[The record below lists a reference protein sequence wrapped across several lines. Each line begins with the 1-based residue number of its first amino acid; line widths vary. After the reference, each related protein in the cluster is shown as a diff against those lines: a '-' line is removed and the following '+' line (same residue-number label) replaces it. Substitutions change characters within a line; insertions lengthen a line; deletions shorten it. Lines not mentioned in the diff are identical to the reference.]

1 MSAGPREPGSVQG
14 AKVFITYRREETAG
28 HAGRLYDA
36 MVARFGED
44 NVFMDVDMAPGVDF
58 VERITEAVAACH
70 VLIVVMGPRWATVQD
85 EQGRARLADPED
97 FVRLEVETAL
107 RRPDVTPIPVLVA
120 GARMPKREDL
130 PPELGAITR
139 RNALELGDQRWRYD
153 VGRLI
158 STLDQLLAEMPV
170 GGGPPSPERSVA
182 TRKPGPAPGDSA
194 PGAAETAPPSMVA
207 AATSA
212 KSKPAAPWTGG
223 GRRQRWALL
232 GVAAIAVIVV
242 AVVLTANRDGGNG
255 SADNGGDTSANQET
269 GDAQELL
276 KMLPASIR
284 GSCRDDPT
292 EQWMVEQSEPPA
304 LAQVNCESAEV
315 GNDYLTYGRW
325 ESPTKA
331 RAWLKN
337 VKKFYSSSSS
347 TDACSS
353 RIKTAMQSELPQAE
367 SGCVDRRR
375 ARGKGIVMAWNEDQS
390 PVAGDFHL
398 VDNHNQEA
406 ALKKWEEGDQRPV
419 TPGAGPHPPREEGQ
433 WLLLL

>member
-1 MSAGPREPGSVQG
+1 MSAGPREPGQVQG

-107 RRPDVTPIPVLVA
+107 RRPEVTPIPVLVA
-120 GARMPKREDL
+120 GARMPRREDL
-130 PPELGAITR
+130 PPELGAIAR
-139 RNALELGDQRWRYD
+139 RNALELDDHRWRYD

-158 STLDQLLAEMPV
+158 STLDELLAESPFAP
-170 GGGPPSPERSVA
+170 GPSSPERDVA
-182 TRKPGPAPGDSA
+182 TGKAAPADPTQTTGQ
-194 PGAAETAPPSMVA
+194 TAPPSTVA
-207 AATSA
+207 GPTSRE
-212 KSKPAAPWTGG
+212 SKPALPPGGG
-223 GRRQRWALL
+223 GRLWRWALL

-242 AVVLTANRDGGNG
+242 AVVLTANRGGGNG
-255 SADNGGDTSANQET
+255 AADGGGDTSANQET
-269 GDAQELL
+269 GDSQELL

-284 GSCRDDPT
+284 GSCRDDST
-292 EQWMVEQSEPPA
+292 EQWMVEESEA

-315 GNDYLTYGRW
+315 GNDYLTYGLW

-331 RAWLKN
+331 REWLKDS
-337 VKKFYSSSSS
+337 KKFYSSSSS
-347 TDACSS
+347 ADACSS
-353 RIKTAMQSELPQAE
+353 RINTSMQMALPEAE
-367 SGCVDRRR
+367 SGCVDS
-375 ARGKGIVMAWNEDQS
+375 KGIVMAWNEDQS

-406 ALKKWEEGDQRPV
+406 ALKKWKKVINAQ
-419 TPGAGPHPPREEGQ
+419 
-433 WLLLL
+433 